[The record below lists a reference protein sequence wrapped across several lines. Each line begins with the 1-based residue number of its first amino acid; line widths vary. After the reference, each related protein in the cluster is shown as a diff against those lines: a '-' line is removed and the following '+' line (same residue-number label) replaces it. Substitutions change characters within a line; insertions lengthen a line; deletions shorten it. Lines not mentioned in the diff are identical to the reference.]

1 MSVTCIGYP
10 EKRMMRVNNVS
21 KRIVMPDRDPDVR
34 NKDFAEVS
42 TGYTDDM
49 AMREGQRCLGC
60 KNKPC
65 TKACPLGVDIPEFV
79 RLVAEGEFDKANDK
93 LREKNPMPA
102 VCGRVCDQ
110 EHQCEGACIR
120 GIKGEPIAIGKLERF
135 VADTCRKESKRTS
148 VDIQE
153 KKNKKVAVVGA
164 GPSGLAC
171 ARRMRVYGYD
181 VTIFEA
187 LHVAGGVLMYGIPE
201 FRLPKDI
208 VCDEIE
214 DIKRLG
220 IKIETNMVIGKVLSI
235 DELFNE
241 GYSAVYI
248 ATGAG
253 LPRFMGIEGENANG
267 VYSANEF
274 LTRVNL
280 MEAKKF
286 PEYDTPVYVKDRV
299 AVVGGGNVAMDVART
314 AKRMGAKDIY
324 VIYRRCMEDM
334 PARQEEIEHA
344 KEEGIVFKFLKNP
357 KRILKNDTGSVCKI
371 ECVDMKQ
378 GEVDSSGRRKVI
390 EVEGSCH
397 TIEVDMVVMAIGQ
410 SPNNLI
416 SSETCDIGTTKFGG
430 IAVDEETYMTTKD
443 GVFAGGDVVTGAAT
457 VTLAIKAGQ
466 DAAIK
471 MNEYIIKRYNIT

>member
-1 MSVTCIGYP
+1 MSVTYISYP
-10 EKRMMRVNNVS
+10 KKRVMRVNNMS
-21 KRIVMPDRDPDVR
+21 KRVVMPDRDPDIR

-42 TGYTDDM
+42 KGYTKEM
-49 AMREGQRCLGC
+49 AINEARRCLNC

-65 TKACPLGVDIPEFV
+65 TKGCPLGVDIPEFV
-79 RLVAEGEFDKANDK
+79 KLVANGEFYKAYDK

-110 EHQCEGACIR
+110 EHQCEGVCVR
-120 GIKGEPIAIGKLERF
+120 GIKGEPIAIGRLERF
-135 VADTCRKESKRTS
+135 VADVIRADGKRS
-148 VDIQE
+148 GACPCE
-153 KKNKKVAVVGA
+153 RKNKRVAIVGS

-171 ARRMRVYGYD
+171 ARSMHMYGYD

-208 VCDEIE
+208 VRDEIDE
-214 DIKRLG
+214 LKRLG
-220 IKIETNMVIGKVLSI
+220 VKIETNMVIGKVLSI
-235 DELFNE
+235 DELFDE

-248 ATGAG
+248 GTGAG

-286 PEYDTPVYVKDRV
+286 PEYDTPVYVQDRV

-314 AKRMGAKDIY
+314 AKRIGAKDVY

-334 PARQEEIEHA
+334 PARQEEVKHA
-344 KEEGIVFKFLKNP
+344 REEGVEFKFLKNP
-357 KRILKNDTGSVCKI
+357 KRIVKDDSGSVCGI

-378 GEVDSSGRRKVI
+378 GEVDESGRRKVV

-397 TIEVDMVVMAIGQ
+397 IIDVDMVVMAIGQ

-416 SSETCDIGTTKFGG
+416 SSETSDIETTKFGG
-430 IAVDEETYMTTKD
+430 IAVDKNTYMTTKD

-466 DAAIK
+466 DAARE
-471 MNEYIIKRYNIT
+471 MNIYLSRK